1 MFLET
6 AGNVCLVILLS
17 LADAQSQN
25 GWIVHYRLQ
34 SICIMTGNSVDIPC
48 WYQNPGKQKVNRTF
62 WYKEWMD
69 RDIDPKDLAYDPEYR
84 DRVEY
89 LGDKNHNCA
98 FRIKQLKREDSNEY
112 RFRLITYWNERY
124 TVKPGVTLS
133 VTDTQVAAKQ
143 ELEFA
148 LALTCNTG
156 CPHGNVMYTWF
167 KNGHQLQGEYLDNM
181 YIHIHYKE
189 DTKKYSCAFQDRK
202 GSSLQESIYVIYTMI
217 VNPLGEI
224 VEGNSVILIC
234 RSNAT
239 ESENNYKWYKKN
251 GIHTH
256 EMMSSKTLIIKDIK
270 PEHSGHY
277 FCGIWSVTST
287 EVYINVQYAPKNI
300 SVIAFPSENLK
311 ERDSVT
317 LTCGAKANPEVER
330 YTWFK
335 KNGEEII
342 ELGSW
347 NSYTMTN
354 ITSKDSGPYYCSGE
368 NRHGTINSKFLS
380 VNVQYA
386 PKNISVIA
394 FPSVNLKERDSVTLT
409 CGAKANPEV
418 ERYTWFKKNGEEII
432 ELGSGNS
439 YTITSI
445 TSKDSGPY
453 YCSGENRH
461 GTINSKFL
469 SVNVQYAPK
478 NISVIAYPSVN
489 LKERDSVTLTCG
501 AKANPEVERYTWFKK
516 NGEEIIELGTGKN
529 YTITNITSKDSGPY
543 YCSGENRHG
552 TINSTYLSVNV
563 QYAPREFSV
572 SVSPS
577 GGIMMG
583 DSVTLTCNGDANPP
597 AKSYQWFKD
606 EFLISPEV
614 SGQNYTINNIT
625 FEHNGRYNCNATN
638 DIGSHSSP
646 AVFIFVERET
656 AAIIGTTVGIAAVVV
671 LVVVMTLVWKISKH
685 SQCKKDTTGE
695 MQRKDTANPVYANIS
710 EMAPNVIEIQEEA
723 LYSTVQHDKSR
734 DREQVQYMSIS
745 EPCDPNVDEVQYSTI
760 QFPLSSV
767 TSGTP
772 VQMLTDASA
781 IYSTVSKP

>member
-25 GWIVHYRLQ
+25 GWIVQYPLQ

-48 WYQNPGKQKVNRTF
+48 WYQNPSKQKVYRTF
-62 WYKEWMD
+62 WYRYKDWMPGD
-69 RDIDPKDLAYDPEYR
+69 KDPKDLAYDPEYR

-89 LGDKNHNCA
+89 LGDKNHSCA
-98 FRIKQLKREDSNEY
+98 FRIKQLKREDSDEY
-112 RFRLITYWNERY
+112 RFRFITYWDERY
-124 TVKPGVTLS
+124 TVAPGVTLS

-148 LALTCNTG
+148 LALTCNTD

-167 KNGHQLQGEYLDNM
+167 KNGHQLQGEYLDNI
-181 YIHIHYKE
+181 YIHIQNKE

-239 ESENNYKWYKKN
+239 ASENNYKWYKKN
-251 GIHTH
+251 GIHAH
-256 EMMSSKTLIIKDIK
+256 ETKSSKTLIIKDIK

-277 FCGIWSVTST
+277 FCGIWSITST
-287 EVYINVQYAPKNI
+287 EVYI
-300 SVIAFPSENLK
+300 
-311 ERDSVT
+311 
-317 LTCGAKANPEVER
+317 
-330 YTWFK
+330 
-335 KNGEEII
+335 
-342 ELGSW
+342 
-347 NSYTMTN
+347 
-354 ITSKDSGPYYCSGE
+354 
-368 NRHGTINSKFLS
+368 
-380 VNVQYA
+380 NVQYA

-418 ERYTWFKKNGEEII
+418 ERYTWFKKNGE
-432 ELGSGNS
+432 
-439 YTITSI
+439 
-445 TSKDSGPY
+445 K
-453 YCSGENRH
+453 
-461 GTINSKFL
+461 
-469 SVNVQYAPK
+469 
-478 NISVIAYPSVN
+478 
-489 LKERDSVTLTCG
+489 
-501 AKANPEVERYTWFKK
+501 
-516 NGEEIIELGTGKN
+516 IIELGTGNN

-583 DSVTLTCNGDANPP
+583 DSVTLTCSGDANPP

-606 EFLISPEV
+606 EILISPGV
-614 SGQNYTINNIT
+614 SGQNYTINNIK
-625 FEHNGRYNCNATN
+625 FEHNGRYKCNATN
-638 DIGSHSSP
+638 DIGSHFSP

-685 SQCKKDTTGE
+685 SQCKKDTIGE